1 MKMKIKRK
9 GIFLLGLINLILGTA
24 NGVLLL
30 LGRGG
35 DIAPLAF
42 CVCTFAGIG
51 SIIDSLE

>member
-1 MKMKIKRK
+1 MKIKRK
-9 GIFLLGLINLILGTA
+9 YTFLLGMINIILGII

-35 DIAPLAF
+35 DTTPLAF

-51 SIIDSLE
+51 SICDSLE